1 MKFALLILLILL
13 FPENAYAYLDP
24 GSGSYFFQIILGV
37 FLGGL
42 ISLKVFW
49 KKVKSLVIRSIQK
62 LPKIKN

>member
-37 FLGGL
+37 LLGGL